1 MNGKATT
8 TGTDTRMSHSLE
20 GHEYPRVSAHPIA
33 HEDDGEGK
41 GLIFGKDFPF
51 PERGFDHEAAGCISI
66 APGRSEHRGA
76 KNEVVRALIFHAAT
90 HAGPA
95 LVGTDQPLEGMA
107 KSTTDYVAA
116 VQRRN

>member
-51 PERGFDHEAAGCISI
+51 PERGFDHEAAGVSLLRRAEVSI
-66 APGRSEHRGA
+66 
-76 KNEVVRALIFHAAT
+76 
-90 HAGPA
+90 
-95 LVGTDQPLEGMA
+95 VGLKT
-107 KSTTDYVAA
+107 
-116 VQRRN
+116 RW